1 MSFSRQKA
9 DAFIAKLKSVFQTK
23 ANMVQE
29 ISETDPSPDK
39 YPSEKAIKEY
49 IDKKFSEE
57 A

>member
-9 DAFIAKLKSVFQTK
+9 DAFIAKLKNVFQTK
-23 ANMVQE
+23 ANIVQE

>member
-29 ISETDPSPDK
+29 ISDNPSPDK

-49 IDKKFSEE
+49 IDQKLGEL
-57 A
+57 